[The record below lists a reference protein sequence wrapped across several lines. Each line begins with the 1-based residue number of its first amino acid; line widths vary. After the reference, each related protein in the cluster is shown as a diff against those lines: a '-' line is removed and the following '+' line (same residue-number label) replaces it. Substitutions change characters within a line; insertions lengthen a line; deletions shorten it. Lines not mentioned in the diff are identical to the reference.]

1 MPVVLKKNRNN
12 VIIMKNA
19 IDANQYRYNEETQN
33 RMREE
38 LGISGKKVIGHVGR
52 FFPQKNHTFLIDIFK
67 AVHDRDKNTVL
78 LLVGGGEAD
87 DTLKNQIRHKVKDLG
102 LEDSV
107 KFLGV
112 REDVEKVVQAFD
124 VFLLPSLF
132 EGLPVT
138 MVEAQAAGLPCVI
151 SDKVPIQCDITGNV
165 KVVSLEDAPEK
176 WAEVIDDVLINFK
189 KKDTYETIVNA
200 EFDIKENAKWLKDFY
215 VEALKEAGEN
225 N

>member
-1 MPVVLKKNRNN
+1 M
-12 VIIMKNA
+12 
-19 IDANQYRYNEETQN
+19 
-33 RMREE
+33 
-38 LGISGKKVIGHVGR
+38 
-52 FFPQKNHTFLIDIFK
+52 
-67 AVHDRDKNTVL
+67 L

-138 MVEAQAAGLPCVI
+138 MVEAPGSRLTMC
-151 SDKVPIQCDITGNV
+151 
-165 KVVSLEDAPEK
+165 
-176 WAEVIDDVLINFK
+176 NFRQGSY
-189 KKDTYETIVNA
+189 TM
-200 EFDIKENAKWLKDFY
+200 
-215 VEALKEAGEN
+215 
-225 N
+225 